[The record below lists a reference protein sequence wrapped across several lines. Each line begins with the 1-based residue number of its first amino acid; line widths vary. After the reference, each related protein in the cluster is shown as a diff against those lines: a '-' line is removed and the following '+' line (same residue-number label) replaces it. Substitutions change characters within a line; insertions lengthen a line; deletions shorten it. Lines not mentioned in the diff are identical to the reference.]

1 MSTHTVSQV
10 TSLQGTASV
19 PADKSV
25 SHRAAL
31 MAALANGRSTL
42 HGFPQA
48 ADPQSTLSC
57 LRQLGVSVETEGDTV
72 HIEGVGLHGLQA
84 PTAPIDCGNSGTTMR
99 LLAGILAGQ
108 PFESTLTGDDSLR
121 ARPMARIANPLRQM
135 DAEVTLT
142 GGTAPIH
149 LGGRSEPLHAM
160 TYRLPVAS
168 AQVKSCVLLAGLY
181 AEGTTTV
188 IQPVPCRD
196 HTERML
202 NLPIEVDDEDV
213 QHIHITSDDGP
224 EASVWDPLPGD
235 FSSAAFLLVAA
246 TLVPGSNVTVPNV
259 GLNPTRTG
267 LLDVLQT
274 MGADLTVTDRT
285 ETNGEPMGTITA
297 RHAPLNGVT
306 VEGDAIPN
314 LIDEIPVLAVAAA
327 ASEGQ
332 TVIRDAAELRVKETD
347 RLKAI
352 AEVLTRLGIGVSEQ
366 EDGLTINGD
375 RDALRGTTV
384 RSFHDH
390 RIAMAAGV
398 AGCVARGETTIEG
411 ADSARISFPGF
422 WDVLDRLQR

>member
-1 MSTHTVSQV
+1 MSTQTVSRARP
-10 TSLQGTASV
+10 LKGTASV

-31 MAALANGRSTL
+31 LAALSDGRTTL
-42 HGFPQA
+42 HGFPRA

-57 LRQLGVSVETEGDTV
+57 LRQLGVSIDVEGDTV
-72 HIEGVGLHGLQA
+72 HIDGVGLHGLQA
-84 PTAPIDCGNSGTTMR
+84 PSEPVDCGNSGTTMR

-108 PFESTLTGDDSLR
+108 PFDSTLTGDESLR
-121 ARPMARIANPLRQM
+121 ARPMERIATPLRQM
-135 DAEVTLT
+135 DAAIRLT
-142 GGTAPIH
+142 NGTAPIH
-149 LGGRSEPLHAM
+149 ISGRAEPLHAI
-160 TYRLPVAS
+160 TYRLPMAS

-188 IQPVPCRD
+188 VEPVQCRD

-202 NLPIEVDDEDV
+202 DLPIEVDDSDV
-213 QHIHITSDDGP
+213 RHIHVTSEDGP
-224 EASVWDPLPGD
+224 VATTWAPLPGD

-246 TLVPGSNVTVPNV
+246 TLVPESEVTIADV

-267 LLDVLQT
+267 LLDVLQA

-297 RHAPLNGVT
+297 RYAALEGIT
-306 VEGDAIPN
+306 VEGAAIPN
-314 LIDEIPVLAVAAA
+314 LIDEIPVLSVAAA
-327 ASEGQ
+327 CAEGT

-347 RLKAI
+347 RLEAI
-352 AEVLTRLGIGVSEQ
+352 AEVLTRMGVSVSEQ
-366 EDGLTINGD
+366 EDGLTIVGD
-375 RDALRGTTV
+375 ANALAGATV

-398 AGCVARGETTIEG
+398 AGCVAEGETTIQNAE
-411 ADSARISFPGF
+411 SARVSFPAF
-422 WDVLDRLQR
+422 WDVLHRLQG

>member
-1 MSTHTVSQV
+1 MSTQTISRA
-10 TSLQGTASV
+10 SALRGTASV

-25 SHRAAL
+25 SHRAAML
-31 MAALANGRSTL
+31 AALSKGRSTL

-57 LRQLGVSVETEGDTV
+57 LRQLGVSIETEGDTV

-84 PTAPIDCGNSGTTMR
+84 PAAPIDCGNSGTTMR

-121 ARPMARIANPLRQM
+121 ARPMARIATPLRQM

-149 LGGRSEPLHAM
+149 LGGRDEPLHAM
-160 TYRLPVAS
+160 TYRLPMAS

-188 IQPVPCRD
+188 IEPVPCRD

-202 NLPIEVDDEDV
+202 NLPIEVDDEGV

-224 EASVWDPLPGD
+224 EASVWNPLPGD

-246 TLVPGSNVTVPNV
+246 TLVPGSEVTVPNV

-267 LLDVLQT
+267 LLDVLQA

-297 RHAPLNGVT
+297 RYAPLEGIT
-306 VEGDAIPN
+306 VKGDAIPN
-314 LIDEIPVLAVAAA
+314 LIDEIPVLAVAAG
-327 ASEGQ
+327 ASDGQ

-347 RLKAI
+347 RLTAT

-375 RDALRGTTV
+375 RDAMQGSTV

-398 AGCVARGETTIEG
+398 AGCVARSKTTIEG

>member
-1 MSTHTVSQV
+1 MSTQTVSYV
-10 TSLQGTASV
+10 TSLHGTASV

-25 SHRAAL
+25 SHRAAM

-57 LRQLGVSVETEGDTV
+57 LRQLGVSIETEGDTV
-72 HIEGVGLHGLQA
+72 HIDGVGLHGLQA
-84 PTAPIDCGNSGTTMR
+84 PTEPIDCGNSGTTMR

-108 PFESTLTGDDSLR
+108 PFDSTLTGDESLR
-121 ARPMARIANPLRQM
+121 ARPMGRIANPLRQM
-135 DAEVTLT
+135 GAAVTLT
-142 GGTAPIH
+142 DGTAPIH
-149 LGGRSEPLHAM
+149 ISGRDEPLHAM

-181 AEGTTTV
+181 AKGTTTV

-202 NLPIEVDDEDV
+202 NLPIDVDNDGT
-213 QHIHITSDDGP
+213 QHIHSTSEHGP
-224 EASVWDPLPGD
+224 EACTWNPLPGD
-235 FSSAAFLLVAA
+235 FSSAAFLMVAA
-246 TLVPGSNVTVPNV
+246 TLVPGSEVTIPNV

-267 LLDVLQT
+267 LIDVLQA
-274 MGADLTVTDRT
+274 MGAELIVTDRT

-297 RHAPLNGVT
+297 HHAPLEGVT
-306 VEGDAIPN
+306 VEGNAIPN

-327 ASEGQ
+327 ASDGQ

-347 RLKAI
+347 RLAAV
-352 AEVLTRLGIGVSEQ
+352 AEVLTRLGVSVSEQ
-366 EDGLTINGD
+366 EGGLTINGD
-375 RDALRGTTV
+375 RAAMQGSTV

-398 AGCVARGETTIEG
+398 AGCVARGKTTIEG